1 MSDRSPDDDDH
12 AWLLAR
18 ERGEPAP
25 AISEARASRYAQ
37 LDTLI
42 ADLPATPAGTVEDEG
57 WEQDVLAAI
66 DAEASRPAGP
76 SRIPTATV
84 TEGPLPKAPAAP
96 MRHRRRMATAAA
108 VFAMAASAALVV
120 FVRRTPGTTDEVDPG
135 GSGSQRPPDVTRGAH
150 VDPGRLAFDHAVEV
164 RRSNSGVAL
173 ELRDGDTVMTGDRI
187 RVSVRTSAD
196 AYLYL
201 AFCAGQH
208 LQMYPSQDGLR
219 TRAGDLVL
227 VPDGG
232 GELVLDSQP
241 GAEVLYLIVSRNE
254 LSRTDPDLAALIA
267 ASGDGIKAVDCGAS
281 LDRLMKPTG
290 AVAAEPRGIAVVRY
304 RFIHVAPDSV
314 DPTKASKH

>member
-1 MSDRSPDDDDH
+1 MADHSHDDDH

-37 LDTLI
+37 LGTLI

-66 DAEASRPAGP
+66 DAEASRSAGP
-76 SRIPTATV
+76 SPAPTV
-84 TEGPLPKAPAAP
+84 TDEPAPRPPIVAT
-96 MRHRRRMATAAA
+96 RHRRRMATAAA
-108 VFAMAASAALVV
+108 VFAMAAGAALVV
-120 FVRRTPGTTDEVDPG
+120 FTRGAPVATDEVDPR
-135 GSGSQRPPDVTRGAH
+135 GSGSRPSDVTRGVH
-150 VDPGRLAFDHAVEV
+150 VEPGRLAFDHAVEV
-164 RRSNSGVAL
+164 RRSSGVAL

-208 LQMYPSQDGLR
+208 LQIYPSQHGLR

-241 GAEVLYLIVSRNE
+241 GVEVLYLIVSRDE
-254 LSRTDPDLAALIA
+254 LSRADPDLAALIA
-267 ASGDGIKAVDCGAS
+267 AAGDGIKAVDCGAS

-290 AVAAEPRGIAVVRY
+290 AVITEPRGIAVVRY
-304 RFIHVAPDSV
+304 RFIHVAPENV

>member
-1 MSDRSPDDDDH
+1 MPDHGPHDDDL

-25 AISEARASRYAQ
+25 TISEARASRYAQ
-37 LDTLI
+37 LGTLI
-42 ADLPATPAGTVEDEG
+42 ADLPATPAGTVEHEG

-66 DAEASRPAGP
+66 DAEASRPACQSTSP
-76 SRIPTATV
+76 TV
-84 TEGPLPKAPAAP
+84 TDEPLPKAPPAAT
-96 MRHRRRMATAAA
+96 RHRRRMATAAA
-108 VFAMAASAALVV
+108 VFAMAASVALVV
-120 FVRRTPGTTDEVDPG
+120 FMRRAPGTTDEVDPG
-135 GSGSQRPPDVTRGAH
+135 GSGSQRPPDVTRGMH
-150 VDPGRLAFDHAVEV
+150 VEPGRLAFDHAVEV

-201 AFCAGQH
+201 AFCASQH
-208 LQMYPSQDGLR
+208 LQIYPSQHGLR
-219 TRAGDLVL
+219 ITAGDLVL

-241 GAEVLYLIVSRNE
+241 GSEVLYLIVSRDE
-254 LSRTDPDLAALIA
+254 LSHADPDLAALIA
-267 ASGDGIKAVDCGAS
+267 AIGDGTKAVDCGAS

-290 AVAAEPRGIAVVRY
+290 AVVTEPRGIAVVRY
-304 RFIHVAPDSV
+304 RFTHVAPENVD
-314 DPTKASKH
+314 DPTKASEH

>member
-1 MSDRSPDDDDH
+1 MSDRRPHDDDH

-18 ERGEPAP
+18 ERGEPAST
-25 AISEARASRYAQ
+25 ISEARASRYAQ
-37 LDTLI
+37 LGTLI
-42 ADLPATPAGTVEDEG
+42 ADLPATPAGTVEHEG
-57 WEQDVLAAI
+57 WEQGVLAAI
-66 DAEASRPAGP
+66 DAEASRPAGESP
-76 SRIPTATV
+76 AATV
-84 TEGPLPKAPAAP
+84 IDKPLPKAPTAAT
-96 MRHRRRMATAAA
+96 RHRRRMATAA

-120 FVRRTPGTTDEVDPG
+120 FVRRAPGTTDEVDPG
-135 GSGSQRPPDVTRGAH
+135 GSGSEMPPDVTRGMH
-150 VDPGRLAFDHAVEV
+150 VEPGRLAFEHAVEV

-208 LQMYPSQDGLR
+208 LQMYPSQHGLR

-241 GAEVLYLIVSRNE
+241 GSEVLYLIVSRSE
-254 LSRTDPDLAALIA
+254 LSRADPDLAALIA
-267 ASGDGIKAVDCGAS
+267 AIGDDIKTVDCGAS
-281 LDRLMKPTG
+281 LDRLVKPTG
-290 AVAAEPRGIAVVRY
+290 AVVTEPRGIAVVRY
-304 RFIHVAPDSV
+304 RFIHVAPETVD
-314 DPTKASKH
+314 DPTKASKR

>member
-1 MSDRSPDDDDH
+1 MPDHRPDDDDH

-37 LDTLI
+37 LGTLI
-42 ADLPATPAGTVEDEG
+42 ADLPATPAGTIEDEG
-57 WEQDVLAAI
+57 WEHGVLAAI
-66 DAEASRPAGP
+66 DADACRPAGQ
-76 SRIPTATV
+76 SPTPAV
-84 TEGPLPKAPAAP
+84 TDEPLPKPPIAAT
-96 MRHRRRMATAAA
+96 RHRRRMATAAA

-120 FVRRTPGTTDEVDPG
+120 FMRRAPGTTDAVDPG
-135 GSGSQRPPDVTRGAH
+135 GSGTQLPPDVTRGMH
-150 VDPGRLAFDHAVEV
+150 VEPGRLAFDHAVEV

-173 ELRDGDTVMTGDRI
+173 ELRDGDTVRTGDRI

-208 LQMYPSQDGLR
+208 LQVYPSQHGLR
-219 TRAGDLVL
+219 IKAGDLVL

-232 GELVLDSQP
+232 ELVLDSQP
-241 GAEVLYLIVSRNE
+241 GSEVLYLIVSRDE
-254 LSRTDPDLAALIA
+254 LSRADPDLAALIA
-267 ASGDGIKAVDCGAS
+267 ASSDGSKAVDCGAG

-290 AVAAEPRGIAVVRY
+290 AVVAEPRGIAVVRY
-304 RFIHVAPDSV
+304 RFIHVAP
-314 DPTKASKH
+314 